1 MSEQVEDNKPEE
13 VKSTTETTTVVEQPA
28 LGATKEAEEAKELE
42 EGEDLA
48 DLLAGKEDTDAILDA
63 VKELTKIVG
72 TLSKDLK
79 QHMTAG
85 KF

>member
-1 MSEQVEDNKPEE
+1 MSEEVDDKKPEE
-13 VKSTTETTTVVEQPA
+13 VTATAKLPPVKEPTVQ
-28 LGATKEAEEAKELE
+28 EAIDEEA
-42 EGEDLA
+42 DLA

>member
-1 MSEQVEDNKPEE
+1 MSEE
-13 VKSTTETTTVVEQPA
+13 VKDEKPDEVKPTETTDSGTTTVVGDEKP
-28 LGATKEAEEAKELE
+28 EEISDE
-42 EGEDLA
+42 ELA
-48 DLLAGKEDTDAILDA
+48 DMLAGKEDTDAILDA

-72 TLSKDLK
+72 VLSTDLK

>member
-1 MSEQVEDNKPEE
+1 MSEQVEDNKPED
-13 VKSTTETTTVVEQPA
+13 VKPATTVVEQPA
-28 LGATKEAEEAKELE
+28 LGAATVEGADLA

>member
-1 MSEQVEDNKPEE
+1 MSEQVEDNKPED
-13 VKSTTETTTVVEQPA
+13 VKPATTTVVEQPA
-28 LGATKEAEEAKELE
+28 LGAATVEGADLA